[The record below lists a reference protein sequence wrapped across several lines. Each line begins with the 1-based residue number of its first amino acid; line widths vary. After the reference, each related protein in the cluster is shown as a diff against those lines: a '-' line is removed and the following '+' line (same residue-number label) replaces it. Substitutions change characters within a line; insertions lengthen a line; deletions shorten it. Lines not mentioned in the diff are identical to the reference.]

1 MADRR
6 IRMSVLHCFEQ
17 GTVISDLQSTDKFE
31 ALREVIRRAPVFK
44 EIGNL
49 DALENAVVARERL
62 QSTGFGHGV
71 AVAHGRAAGVER
83 VLIAMGLSRAGIPFE
98 SPDSEPVRLL
108 FVIASP
114 LIVSLDYLHALSTL
128 VRCLRHQALR
138 ERLLAA
144 ASADEIQ
151 MLLRQALMT
160 GAERCDDPLTDPQ
173 ACGAA
178 G

>member
-1 MADRR
+1 MADRNT
-6 IRMSVLHCFEQ
+6 RMSILHCFEQ
-17 GTVISDLQSTDKFE
+17 GTVVCDLQSADKFE
-31 ALREVIRRAPVFK
+31 ALREVIRRAPVFR

-49 DALENAVVARERL
+49 DALENAVIARERL

-71 AVAHGRAAGVER
+71 AVAHGRATGVER

-98 SPDSEPVRLL
+98 SPDGAPVRLL

-114 LIVSLDYLHALSTL
+114 QMVSLDYLHALSTL
-128 VRCLRHQALR
+128 ARCLRHQPLR
-138 ERLLAA
+138 DRLLAA
-144 ASADEIQ
+144 CEAEEIQ
-151 MLLRQALMT
+151 RQLHHAFTT
-160 GAERCDDPLTDPQ
+160 GVERCDDPLTDRQ

>member
-1 MADRR
+1 
-6 IRMSVLHCFEQ
+6 MSILHCFDK
-17 GTVISDLQSTDKFE
+17 GTVVSDLQSADKFE

-62 QSTGFGHGV
+62 QTTGFGHGV

-83 VLIAMGLSRAGIPFE
+83 VLIAMGLSRTGIPFE
-98 SPDSEPVRLL
+98 SPDDQPVRLL

-114 LIVSLDYLHALSTL
+114 LMVSLDYLHALSTL
-128 VRCLRHQALR
+128 VRCLRHQPLR
-138 ERLLAA
+138 DRLLAA
-144 ASADEIQ
+144 GDAEQIQ
-151 MLLRQALMT
+151 KQLRQAFTT
-160 GAERCDDPLTDPQ
+160 GAERCDDPLSDPQ

>member
-1 MADRR
+1 
-6 IRMSVLHCFEQ
+6 MSILHCLDQ
-17 GTVISDLQSTDKFE
+17 GTVVSDLQSVDKYD
-31 ALREVIRRAPVFK
+31 ALRELIRRAPVFK

-71 AVAHGRAAGVER
+71 AVAHGRAEEVAR
-83 VLIAMGLSRAGIPFE
+83 VLIAMGVSRAGIPFE
-98 SPDSEPVRLL
+98 SPDGEPVRLL

-114 LIVSLDYLHALSTL
+114 MQVSLDYLHALSTL
-128 VRCLRHQALR
+128 VRCLRDQPMR
-138 ERLLAA
+138 DRLLAA
-144 ASADEIQ
+144 QDDGEIQ
-151 MLLRQALMT
+151 RLLRHAFMT
-160 GAERCDDPLTDPQ
+160 GAERCDDPLIDRQ